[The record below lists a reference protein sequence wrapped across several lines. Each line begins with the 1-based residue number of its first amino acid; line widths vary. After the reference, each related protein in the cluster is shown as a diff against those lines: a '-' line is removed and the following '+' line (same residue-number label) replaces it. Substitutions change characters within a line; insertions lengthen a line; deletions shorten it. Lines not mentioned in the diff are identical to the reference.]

1 MSIPLALT
9 IVELFISPILSNEYC
24 GDVVPIPSLPVAG
37 IKTNFVVDIP
47 TELTPILEA
56 TDTLTIISDT
66 VSSIDASVSI
76 MEMT

>member
-47 TELTPILEA
+47 TLLTPTLEA
-56 TDTLTIISDT
+56 NVGNTGVELMSWLITLNAFTP
-66 VSSIDASVSI
+66 
-76 MEMT
+76 